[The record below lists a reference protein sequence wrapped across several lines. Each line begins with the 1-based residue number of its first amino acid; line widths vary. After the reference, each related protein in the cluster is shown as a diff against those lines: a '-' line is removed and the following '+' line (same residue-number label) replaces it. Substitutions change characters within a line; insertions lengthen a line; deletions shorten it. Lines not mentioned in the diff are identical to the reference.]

1 MKTAHLLVFSSLLLS
16 SSLSA
21 QDEVQERFSLQNRI
35 MPQEKVHIMTDRNI
49 YVGGDTIWLRPF
61 IVDGLT
67 MKPALFSRFLYVE
80 LLSQTDSLVF
90 RAKLHMQ
97 PEREVYSMRGYVP
110 LDATL
115 PSGIYTLVGYTR
127 WMLNAGENYFFKR
140 NVQVV
145 NARDL
150 NNGAYPKLLTQ
161 TTQED
166 AYHPIDRTSL
176 LKADHNPRVYHPEIK
191 TDRDTYSQR
200 TFVEVSFQAPANTV
214 LAASV
219 TDDAAAPIDP
229 TNAIQYELF
238 GQPFLHSIKDM
249 EKGKLRYPTYLP
261 EEFEIITGRVR
272 SSMRGR
278 LLAGVE
284 VSMIAPTQGYVDE
297 QVSDERGMF
306 TFDGFDLPDGTRF
319 FLRSH
324 DEAGKDVGEIELLP
338 ELFAKDVHHLEANAA
353 DVESQAFYD
362 NLINRMKYNKGQ
374 WEILLN
380 EIDVVG
386 RTRQQLDPAGQNAY
400 TRLDHSKVAE
410 YKDYTFETLLNAIP
424 GVTVR
429 DNHPHFRN
437 EPLLVMIDNV
447 LIQPPFGMNVPDY
460 LNQICPP
467 YYVDYLDIVNT
478 TAVPTIS
485 RTIGPMGGAAGGQDR
500 ALRTHNYCL
509 RIFTLKEI
517 PNVGQESR
525 VKEVTPLGHQHP
537 RTFNNG
543 VYQGPT
549 TPNGTDQRITLYW
562 NPNLVVNAD
571 GQCTF
576 SFWTNDAQ
584 GSTCTIRIEGVS
596 DDGNIISSSKTIRI
610 E

>member
-1 MKTAHLLVFSSLLLS
+1 MKTAHLLVFSLFLLS

-21 QDEVQERFSLQNRI
+21 QNDVQERFSLQNRI
-35 MPQEKVHIMTDRNI
+35 MPQEKVHIMTDRNL

-80 LLSQTDSLVF
+80 LLSQTDSLVY

-97 PEREVYSMRGYVP
+97 PERDVLTMRGYVP
-110 LDATL
+110 LDPTL

-127 WMLNAGENYFFKR
+127 WMLNAGEQYFFKR

-145 NARDL
+145 NAREL
-150 NNGAYPKLLTQ
+150 NSGAYPMLLTQ

-191 TDRDTYSQR
+191 TDKDSYSQR
-200 TFVEVSFQAPANTV
+200 TFVEVSFRAPANTV

-278 LLAGVE
+278 LLSGIE
-284 VSMIAPTQGYVDE
+284 VSLIAPTQGYVDE

-338 ELFAKDVHHLEANAA
+338 ELF
-353 DVESQAFYD
+353 
-362 NLINRMKYNKGQ
+362 
-374 WEILLN
+374 
-380 EIDVVG
+380 
-386 RTRQQLDPAGQNAY
+386 
-400 TRLDHSKVAE
+400 
-410 YKDYTFETLLNAIP
+410 
-424 GVTVR
+424 
-429 DNHPHFRN
+429 
-437 EPLLVMIDNV
+437 
-447 LIQPPFGMNVPDY
+447 
-460 LNQICPP
+460 
-467 YYVDYLDIVNT
+467 
-478 TAVPTIS
+478 
-485 RTIGPMGGAAGGQDR
+485 
-500 ALRTHNYCL
+500 
-509 RIFTLKEI
+509 
-517 PNVGQESR
+517 
-525 VKEVTPLGHQHP
+525 
-537 RTFNNG
+537 
-543 VYQGPT
+543 
-549 TPNGTDQRITLYW
+549 
-562 NPNLVVNAD
+562 
-571 GQCTF
+571 
-576 SFWTNDAQ
+576 
-584 GSTCTIRIEGVS
+584 
-596 DDGNIISSSKTIRI
+596 
-610 E
+610 

>member
-1 MKTAHLLVFSSLLLS
+1 MKTAHLLVFSLFLLS

-35 MPQEKVHIMTDRNI
+35 MPQEKVHIMTDRNL

-80 LLSQTDSLVF
+80 LLSQTDSLVY

-97 PEREVYSMRGYVP
+97 PERDVYTMRGYVP
-110 LDATL
+110 LDPTL

-127 WMLNAGENYFFKR
+127 WMLNAGEQYFFKR

-145 NARDL
+145 NAREL
-150 NNGAYPKLLTQ
+150 NSGAYPMLLTQ

-191 TDRDTYSQR
+191 TDKDSYSQR
-200 TFVEVSFQAPANTV
+200 TFVEVSFRAPANTV

-278 LLAGVE
+278 PLSGIE

-297 QVSDERGMF
+297 QVSDEQGMF

-319 FLRSH
+319 FIRSH

-353 DVESQAFYD
+353 EVESQAFYD
-362 NLINRMKYNKGQ
+362 NLITRMKYNNGQ

-386 RTRQQLDPAGQNAY
+386 RTREQLDPAGQPQQGDRIQGLHLRNA
-400 TRLDHSKVAE
+400 A
-410 YKDYTFETLLNAIP
+410 
-424 GVTVR
+424 
-429 DNHPHFRN
+429 
-437 EPLLVMIDNV
+437 
-447 LIQPPFGMNVPDY
+447 Q
-460 LNQICPP
+460 C
-467 YYVDYLDIVNT
+467 
-478 TAVPTIS
+478 
-485 RTIGPMGGAAGGQDR
+485 
-500 ALRTHNYCL
+500 
-509 RIFTLKEI
+509 
-517 PNVGQESR
+517 
-525 VKEVTPLGHQHP
+525 HP
-537 RTFNNG
+537 RCHRAR
-543 VYQGPT
+543 QPSAL
-549 TPNGTDQRITLYW
+549 PQ
-562 NPNLVVNAD
+562 
-571 GQCTF
+571 
-576 SFWTNDAQ
+576 
-584 GSTCTIRIEGVS
+584 
-596 DDGNIISSSKTIRI
+596 
-610 E
+610 